1 MAKVYSLDGKVKGSI
16 QLPKM
21 FSVVYRPD
29 MIQRAVVSMQ
39 ATRRSRYA
47 TSPEAGLQTS
57 AEYFGNRHRSYRMTI
72 NKGQSRLPRELP
84 GGGGLGKVR
93 RVPHS
98 KGGRRA
104 HPPRGKDWTK
114 KINNKE
120 YILALRSAISAT
132 TDKELVK
139 ARGHLIEGVLEI
151 PLIIEDKFEAQK
163 KTKDVLGILE
173 ALGVG
178 ADLQR
183 AKEKKIRAGRGKLRG
198 RRFKK
203 KKSILIVINKDSGI
217 KKGAKNIPGVDIA
230 EVTELD
236 VEMLAPGT
244 HAGRLTLWTESAIKN
259 IERVEDDGSI

>member
-16 QLPKM
+16 QLPET
-21 FSVVYRPD
+21 FSAVYRPD
-29 MIQRAVVSMQ
+29 MIQRAVVSLQ
-39 ATRRSRYA
+39 AGKRSRYA
-47 TSPEAGLQTS
+47 VSPEAGLKTS
-57 AEYFGNRHRSYRMTI
+57 AEYFGNRHRTYRMTI

-93 RVPHS
+93 RIPQS

-114 KINNKE
+114 KLNYKE

-132 TDKELVK
+132 TDKTLVA
-139 ARGHLIEGVLEI
+139 ARGHLIEAVPEI
-151 PLIIEDKFEAQK
+151 PLIVEDKFESQK

-173 ALGVG
+173 ALGIG
-178 ADLQR
+178 ADLER

-203 KKSILIVINKDSGI
+203 KKSILIVVNKDSGI
-217 KKGAKNIPGVDIA
+217 KKGAKNIPGVDIV

-259 IERVEDDGSI
+259 IEKVEDDGSI